1 MYQLSQIIISI
12 TFCFFYLQVPA
23 QHVDTTK
30 ICIGNNYISY
40 FEFEDENHFPI
51 RRLVFFNKDTSFYND
66 NILNCS
72 VCGGKINES
81 LDTVYFLKNLLI
93 IKQGVDD
100 FTDKI
105 IFKKIKN
112 NYKLVTIS
120 RLIYGNRNKI
130 KIYKFKNKNILLSN
144 MVYDD
149 F

>member
-1 MYQLSQIIISI
+1 MYQLPQITILIS
-12 TFCFFYLQVPA
+12 FCFFYLQITA
-23 QHVDTTK
+23 QSTDTTK
-30 ICIGNNYISY
+30 IYIGKNHISY
-40 FEFEDENHFPI
+40 FEYDDEYKIPI

-72 VCGGKINES
+72 VCGGMIKES
-81 LDTVYFLKNLLI
+81 LDTVYFYKNLLI

-112 NYKLVTIS
+112 NYKLITIR

-130 KIYKFKNKNILLSN
+130 KKYNFKNKNILLSD